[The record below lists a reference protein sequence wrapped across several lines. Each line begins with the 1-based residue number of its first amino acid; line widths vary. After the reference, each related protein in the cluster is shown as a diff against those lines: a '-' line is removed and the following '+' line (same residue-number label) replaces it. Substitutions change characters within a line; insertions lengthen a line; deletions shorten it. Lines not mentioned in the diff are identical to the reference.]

1 MVSQDKLKS
10 RAYCSLEDFVY
21 DFNQLF
27 TNIFTYYPESSL
39 PYRKAV
45 ELSKLF
51 QERWQELL
59 PKFK

>member
-1 MVSQDKLKS
+1 M
-10 RAYCSLEDFVY
+10 EDFVY

-27 TNIFTYYPESSL
+27 TNILTYYPESHAAY
-39 PYRKAV
+39 PKAV

-59 PKFK
+59 PQFK